1 MKKNRNI
8 VFILFGIAL
17 IIFSFHAQTFN
28 AGSYNFLESALI
40 YLIYFSKYIPAL
52 LTNISTLSI
61 KLTASFIS
69 LSLVIFTL

>member
-40 YLIYFSKYIPAL
+40 YLIYCSKYIGL
-52 LTNISTLSI
+52 
-61 KLTASFIS
+61 
-69 LSLVIFTL
+69 IFCFAGLFYKEK

>member
-8 VFILFGIAL
+8 VFILFSIAL

-40 YLIYFSKYIPAL
+40 YLIYFSKYIGL
-52 LTNISTLSI
+52 ISCFAGLFD
-61 KLTASFIS
+61 KEK
-69 LSLVIFTL
+69 